1 MKLRSFLIILCG
13 IGIIGIFIS
22 FQLINVKVDHTLD
35 MVAANRILQEVS
47 RHWEDPSQGDYRDIK
62 DTFAV
67 IDTQEQPKFTFNHP
81 SSTINTTLH
90 EALKNRDTV
99 LVVEKNGQT
108 LGKIII
114 QNNVQNQF
122 QQTQQKLVIV
132 ILVTFLLLSIII
144 FIYTMTLKHLIITPF
159 NKLQHFAVQIAK
171 GNLDLPLPMFRHNPF
186 GAFTESFD
194 IMREELAKAKQSE
207 YEANRSKKEL
217 IATLSH
223 DIKTP
228 IASIKAISELML
240 LCTEDEKTTK
250 QLNMVHTKAE
260 QINILVTDMFHAT
273 LEELQ
278 ELKVQVNEE
287 YSSRLIPMIEN
298 VNFDD
303 KLTYEPVPACIV
315 LIDSVRLQQVFD
327 NVLSNAYKY
336 AGSPITIT
344 FAMEPH
350 FLRIEIRDYG
360 TGIPPEELPLLFN
373 KFYRGSNT
381 EGRHGAG
388 LGMFISQYLM
398 HQMQGEIA
406 CWNRQDGFTVCLKIR
421 LAHLQL

>member
-1 MKLRSFLIILCG
+1 MKLRSFLITLCG
-13 IGIIGIFIS
+13 VGIIGIFVS
-22 FQLINVKVDHTLD
+22 FQFINVKVDHTLD
-35 MVAANRILQEVS
+35 MVAANRISQEVLQ
-47 RHWEDPSQGDYRDIK
+47 HWEHPAQGDYRDINYVF
-62 DTFAV
+62 TV
-67 IDTQEQPKFTFNHP
+67 IDTHEQPRFKFNHPP
-81 SSTINTTLH
+81 SSTINITLH
-90 EALKNRDTV
+90 EALKNRDTI
-99 LVVEKNGQT
+99 LDVERNGQT

-122 QQTQQKLVIV
+122 QQTQQKLAIV
-132 ILVTFLLLSIII
+132 LLVTFLLIFIII
-144 FIYTMTLKHLIITPF
+144 FIYTMTLKQLIITPF

-240 LCTEDEKTTK
+240 LRTEDEKTTK
-250 QLNMVHTKAE
+250 QLTMIHTKAE

-278 ELKVQVNEE
+278 ELKVQVTEE

-298 VNFDD
+298 MNFDE
-303 KLTYEPVPACIV
+303 KLTYGPVPDCIV

-336 AGSPITIT
+336 ASSPITIT
-344 FAMEPH
+344 FAIEPE
-350 FLRIEIRDYG
+350 FLRIEIMDYG

-398 HQMQGEIA
+398 HQMQGKIT

-421 LAHLQL
+421 LTHI